1 MRQSTRKII
10 DDDDVRTLAALNAV
24 LSGCTLTTAS
34 AALRR
39 AVDLGM
45 PRHIIIRAH
54 QRVCTLRAKEE
65 REDLL
70 SEAAHIREVQ
80 K

>member
-1 MRQSTRKII
+1 MRQSTHKIT
-10 DDDDVRTLAALNAV
+10 DDDVRTLAALNAA
-24 LSGCTLTTAS
+24 LSGCTLTTAR

-45 PRHIIIRAH
+45 PKHIIVRAH

-65 REDLL
+65 RRDLL
-70 SEAAHIREVQ
+70 AEAAHIREVQ

>member
-1 MRQSTRKII
+1 MRQSTRKIT
-10 DDDDVRTLAALNAV
+10 DDDVRTLAALNAV
-24 LSGCTLTTAS
+24 LSGCTLGTAN
-34 AALRR
+34 AVLRR

-65 REDLL
+65 RRDLL
-70 SEAAHIREVQ
+70 AEAARIREVQ

>member
-1 MRQSTRKII
+1 MRQSTRKIT
-10 DDDDVRTLAALNAV
+10 DDDVRTLAALNAV
-24 LSGCTLTTAS
+24 LSGCTLGTAN

-45 PRHIIIRAH
+45 PKHIIIRAH

-65 REDLL
+65 RRDLL

>member
-1 MRQSTRKII
+1 MRQSTRKIT
-10 DDDDVRTLAALNAV
+10 DDDVRTLAALNAV
-24 LSGCTLTTAS
+24 LSGCALTTAM

-65 REDLL
+65 RRDLL

>member
-1 MRQSTRKII
+1 MRQSTRKIT
-10 DDDDVRTLAALNAV
+10 DDDVRTLATLNAV
-24 LSGCTLTTAS
+24 LSGCTLGTAN
-34 AALRR
+34 AVLRR

-45 PRHIIIRAH
+45 PKHIIIRAH

-65 REDLL
+65 RRDLL

-80 K
+80 R

>member
-1 MRQSTRKII
+1 MRQSTRKIT
-10 DDDDVRTLAALNAV
+10 DDDVRTLATLNAV
-24 LSGCTLTTAS
+24 LSGCTLTTAM

-45 PRHIIIRAH
+45 PKHVIVRAH

-65 REDLL
+65 RSDLL
-70 SEAAHIREVQ
+70 AEAALTRRTQ

>member
-1 MRQSTRKII
+1 MRQSTRKIT
-10 DDDDVRTLAALNAV
+10 DDDVRTLAALNAV
-24 LSGCTLTTAS
+24 LSGCTLGTAN
-34 AALRR
+34 AVLRR

-45 PRHIIIRAH
+45 PKHIIIRAH

-65 REDLL
+65 RRDLL

>member
-1 MRQSTRKII
+1 MRQSTRKIT
-10 DDDDVRTLAALNAV
+10 DDDVRTLAALNAV
-24 LSGCTLTTAS
+24 LSGCTLGTAN
-34 AALRR
+34 AVLRR

-45 PRHIIIRAH
+45 PKHIIVRAH

-65 REDLL
+65 RRDLL
-70 SEAAHIREVQ
+70 SEAAHTREVQ

>member
-1 MRQSTRKII
+1 MRQSTRKIT
-10 DDDDVRTLAALNAV
+10 DDDVRTLAALNAV
-24 LSGCTLTTAS
+24 LSGCTLGTAN
-34 AALRR
+34 AVLRR

-45 PRHIIIRAH
+45 PKHIIVRAH

-65 REDLL
+65 RRDLL

>member
-1 MRQSTRKII
+1 MRQSTHKIT
-10 DDDDVRTLAALNAV
+10 DDDVRTLAALNAV
-24 LSGCTLTTAS
+24 LSGCTLATAR

-45 PRHIIIRAH
+45 PKHIIVRAH

-65 REDLL
+65 RRDLL
-70 SEAAHIREVQ
+70 AGAAHIREVQ

>member
-1 MRQSTRKII
+1 MRQSTRKIT
-10 DDDDVRTLAALNAV
+10 DDDVRTLAALNAV
-24 LSGCTLTTAS
+24 LSGCTLGTAN
-34 AALRR
+34 AVLRR

-45 PRHIIIRAH
+45 PKLIIIRAH

-65 REDLL
+65 RRDLL

>member
-1 MRQSTRKII
+1 MRQSTRKIT
-10 DDDDVRTLAALNAV
+10 DDDVRTLAALNAV
-24 LSGCTLTTAS
+24 LSGCTLGTANVV
-34 AALRR
+34 LRR

-45 PRHIIIRAH
+45 PKHIIIQAH

-65 REDLL
+65 RRDLL